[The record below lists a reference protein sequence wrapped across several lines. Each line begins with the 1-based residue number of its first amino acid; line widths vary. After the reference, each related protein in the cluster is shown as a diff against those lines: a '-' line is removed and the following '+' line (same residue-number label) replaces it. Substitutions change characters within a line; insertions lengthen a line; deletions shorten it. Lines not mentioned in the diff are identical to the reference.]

1 MESTMPVAPVI
12 NNKYKYDDIEA
23 EKKRVYYI
31 NTIKPNKIA
40 SRNPKGRPK
49 KGVEPVY
56 KNPSDF
62 EKAVTATKK
71 RLESGSCLQ
80 PSTMRRYELDKKP
93 YFVLLNQKN
102 HLEYNKLP
110 FKQLNKS
117 KKLEIIVKSLLFHI
131 METKLDIKDDSF
143 SQTIQHALEL
153 LKTKEADIS

>member
-56 KNPSDF
+56 KNSSDF

-102 HLEYNKLP
+102 HLEYKFHNHLL
-110 FKQLNKS
+110 LN
-117 KKLEIIVKSLLFHI
+117 
-131 METKLDIKDDSF
+131 
-143 SQTIQHALEL
+143 
-153 LKTKEADIS
+153 